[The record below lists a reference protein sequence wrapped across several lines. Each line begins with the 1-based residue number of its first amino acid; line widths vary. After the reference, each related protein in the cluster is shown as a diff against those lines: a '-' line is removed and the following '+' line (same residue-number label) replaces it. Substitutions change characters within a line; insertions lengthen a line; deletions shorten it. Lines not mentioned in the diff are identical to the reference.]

1 MKTNEI
7 QIDLSLLKTAL
18 TRTEAVWVP
27 IEKTEI
33 LPHGGELTIRRFS
46 CSGCGFFRRKRFGKS
61 KFCEDCGAKMKGGA
75 E

>member
-27 IEKTEI
+27 IEKTEV
-33 LPHGGELTIRRFS
+33 LPHGGELTIRGFECDR
-46 CSGCGFFRRKRFGKS
+46 CGFFRRKRFGKS
-61 KFCEDCGAKMKGGA
+61 KFCEDCGSIMKGGV
-75 E
+75 